1 MHILKADYILK
12 TTGTTSKFR
21 NIIASAVFCNLGITM
36 ALNGPPDRS
45 RTCDLCLRRASLYP
59 AELRV
64 ENKKWHSIK
73 SLERMPALNSFCSL
87 Y

>member
-1 MHILKADYILK
+1 
-12 TTGTTSKFR
+12 
-21 NIIASAVFCNLGITM
+21 
-36 ALNGPPDRS
+36 
-45 RTCDLCLRRASLYP
+45 
-59 AELRV
+59 V